1 MSQGAFDFNEF
12 IEPKSNQAD
21 EPIEIIENEE
31 TVENEPTEEIAEEFD
46 GSENIDVQKAVV
58 ESLAADKAALD
69 CELEKLKTFLTE
81 KDSQLAA
88 KNGEMDSL
96 KAELSKK
103 DFEISVLKVELAKK
117 DSELA
122 KNFEKQL
129 DVQVRNPN
137 ALALLDREVELPDR
151 FPGETRDHVLEV
163 IKEAR
168 DKSESEGRRRRA
180 QILESVLVANEP
192 NGTLAERRSS
202 VEKVFS
208 ENNNIISGTVIE
220 KLNEFSIAHKE
231 GEEYL
236 LASEIILRNF

>member
-12 IEPKSNQAD
+12 IEPNQAD
-21 EPIEIIENEE
+21 ETTEISEKEEISENEQ
-31 TVENEPTEEIAEEFD
+31 VEEISEEFD

-69 CELEKLKTFLTE
+69 CELENLKTALAE
-81 KDSQLAA
+81 KDTQLASW
-88 KNGEMDSL
+88 NSEIDFL

-103 DFEISVLKVELAKK
+103 DFEISFLKVELAKR

-122 KNFEKQL
+122 KNLKKQL
-129 DVQVRNPN
+129 DVQARNPN

-168 DKSESEGRRRRA
+168 DKSEFEGRRRRA

-202 VEKVFS
+202 LEKVFS

-220 KLNEFSIAHKE
+220 KLNDLSIAHKE
-231 GEEYL
+231 GDEYL

>member
-12 IEPKSNQAD
+12 IEPNQAD
-21 EPIEIIENEE
+21 ETTEISENEQA
-31 TVENEPTEEIAEEFD
+31 EEISEEFD

-69 CELEKLKTFLTE
+69 CELENLKTALAE
-81 KDSQLAA
+81 KDTQLASR
-88 KNGEMDSL
+88 NSEIDSL

-103 DFEISVLKVELAKK
+103 DFEISFLKVELAKR

-122 KNFEKQL
+122 KNLKKQL
-129 DVQVRNPN
+129 DVQARNPN

-168 DKSESEGRRRRA
+168 DKSEFEGRRRRA

-202 VEKVFS
+202 LEKVFS

-220 KLNEFSIAHKE
+220 KLNDLSIAHKE

>member
-46 GSENIDVQKAVV
+46 VSENIDVQKAVV

-69 CELEKLKTFLTE
+69 CELEKVKTALTE

-88 KNGEMDSL
+88 KDCEMDSL

-117 DSELA
+117 NSELA

-129 DVQVRNPN
+129 DAQQRNPN

-163 IKEAR
+163 IREAR

-202 VEKVFS
+202 LEKVFS

>member
-1 MSQGAFDFNEF
+1 MDILSLLDNAEQDVPLCSALLSAMGGLT
-12 IEPKSNQAD
+12 AD
-21 EPIEIIENEE
+21 ELTDIRLAYPKE
-31 TVENEPTEEIAEEFD
+31 TYFRNACKKYAKGETAT
-46 GSENIDVQKAVV
+46 A
-58 ESLAADKAALD
+58 
-69 CELEKLKTFLTE
+69 EKLKKFLTE
-81 KDSQLAA
+81 KDSQLVA
-88 KNGEMDSL
+88 KDSEMDSL

-129 DVQVRNPN
+129 DTQVRNPN

-220 KLNEFSIAHKE
+220 KLNDLSIAHKE

>member
-69 CELEKLKTFLTE
+69 CELEKLKTVLTE

-88 KNGEMDSL
+88 KDCEMDSL
-96 KAELSKK
+96 KAELSKR

-122 KNFEKQL
+122 KNFEKQF

-168 DKSESEGRRRRA
+168 DKAESEGRRRRA

-192 NGTLAERRSS
+192 NGTLAERRSI

>member
-12 IEPKSNQAD
+12 IEPKGNQAD
-21 EPIEIIENEE
+21 ETTKISEKEE
-31 TVENEPTEEIAEEFD
+31 TVENEQAEEISEEFD

-69 CELEKLKTFLTE
+69 CELENLKTALAE
-81 KDSQLAA
+81 KDTQLASR
-88 KNGEMDSL
+88 NSEIDFL

-117 DSELA
+117 NSELA
-122 KNFEKQL
+122 KNFEKRL
-129 DVQVRNPN
+129 DVQARNPN

-163 IKEAR
+163 IREAR
-168 DKSESEGRRRRA
+168 DKSEFEGRRRRA

-202 VEKVFS
+202 LEKVFS

-220 KLNEFSIAHKE
+220 KLNDLSIAHKE
-231 GEEYL
+231 GDEYL

>member
-12 IEPKSNQAD
+12 IEPNQAD
-21 EPIEIIENEE
+21 ETTEIS
-31 TVENEPTEEIAEEFD
+31 EEFD

-69 CELEKLKTFLTE
+69 CELENLKTALAE
-81 KDSQLAA
+81 KDTQLASR
-88 KNGEMDSL
+88 NSEIDSL

-103 DFEISVLKVELAKK
+103 NFEISFLKVELAKR

-122 KNFEKQL
+122 KNLKKQL
-129 DVQVRNPN
+129 DVQARNPN

-202 VEKVFS
+202 LEKVFS

-220 KLNEFSIAHKE
+220 KLNDLSIAHKE

>member
-12 IEPKSNQAD
+12 IEPNQAD
-21 EPIEIIENEE
+21 ETTEISEKEEISENEQA
-31 TVENEPTEEIAEEFD
+31 EEISEEFD

-69 CELEKLKTFLTE
+69 CELENLKTALAE
-81 KDSQLAA
+81 KDTQLASR
-88 KNGEMDSL
+88 NSEIDSL

-103 DFEISVLKVELAKK
+103 DFEISFLKVELAKR

-122 KNFEKQL
+122 KNLKKQL
-129 DVQVRNPN
+129 DVQARNPN

-168 DKSESEGRRRRA
+168 DKAEFEGRRRRA

-202 VEKVFS
+202 LEKVFS

-220 KLNEFSIAHKE
+220 KLNDLSIAHKE

>member
-12 IEPKSNQAD
+12 IEPKKNQVV
-21 EPIEIIENEE
+21 ETVEVVEENT
-31 TVENEPTEEIAEEFD
+31 TVENEPVEETVEEFD
-46 GSENIDVQKAVV
+46 GSEDIDVQKAVV

-69 CELEKLKTFLTE
+69 CELDNLKNTLTE
-81 KDSQLAA
+81 KDSKLAERE
-88 KNGEMDSL
+88 NEINSL
-96 KAELSKK
+96 KDELSKK
-103 DFEISVLKVELAKK
+103 DFEISFLKVELAKK

-122 KNFEKQL
+122 KNLEKQL
-129 DVQVRNPN
+129 DVQERNPN

-168 DKSESEGRRRRA
+168 DKAELEGRRRRA

-192 NGTLAERRSS
+192 NGKLAERRLS
-202 VEKVFS
+202 VEKVFA
-208 ENNNIISGTVIE
+208 ENNNIISGAVIE
-220 KLNEFSIAHKE
+220 KLTEFELSHKE

-236 LASEIILRNF
+236 LASEILLRNF

>member
-46 GSENIDVQKAVV
+46 VSENIDVQKAVV

-69 CELEKLKTFLTE
+69 CELEKLKTALTE

-88 KNGEMDSL
+88 KDGEMDSL

-103 DFEISVLKVELAKK
+103 DFEISVLKVELAKR

-122 KNFEKQL
+122 KNLEKQL
-129 DVQVRNPN
+129 DAQVRNPN

>member
-12 IEPKSNQAD
+12 IEPNQAD
-21 EPIEIIENEE
+21 ETTEISEKEEISENEQA
-31 TVENEPTEEIAEEFD
+31 EEISEEFD

-69 CELEKLKTFLTE
+69 CEMEKLKIALTE
-81 KDSQLAA
+81 KDTQLATRDS
-88 KNGEMDSL
+88 EIDSL

-103 DFEISVLKVELAKK
+103 DFEISFLKVELAKR

-122 KNFEKQL
+122 KNLEKQL
-129 DVQVRNPN
+129 DAQARNPN

-202 VEKVFS
+202 VEKIFS

>member
-12 IEPKSNQAD
+12 IEPNQAD
-21 EPIEIIENEE
+21 ETTEISEKEEIFENEQA
-31 TVENEPTEEIAEEFD
+31 EEISEEFD

-69 CELEKLKTFLTE
+69 CELEKLKTALEE
-81 KDSQLAA
+81 KDTQLASR
-88 KNGEMDSL
+88 NSEIDSL

-103 DFEISVLKVELAKK
+103 DFEISFLKVELAKR

-122 KNFEKQL
+122 KNLKKQL
-129 DVQVRNPN
+129 DVQARNPN

-202 VEKVFS
+202 LEKVFS

-220 KLNEFSIAHKE
+220 KLNDLSIAHKE
-231 GEEYL
+231 GDEYL

>member
-21 EPIEIIENEE
+21 EPIEISENEE
-31 TVENEPTEEIAEEFD
+31 TVENESTEEIAEEFD

-69 CELEKLKTFLTE
+69 CELENLKTALAE
-81 KDSQLAA
+81 KDTQLASR
-88 KNGEMDSL
+88 NSEIDSL

-103 DFEISVLKVELAKK
+103 DFEISFLKVELAKR

-122 KNFEKQL
+122 KNLEKQL
-129 DVQVRNPN
+129 DAQQRNPN

-163 IKEAR
+163 IREAR

>member
-21 EPIEIIENEE
+21 ETIEIIENEE
-31 TVENEPTEEIAEEFD
+31 TVENEPTEEISEEFD

-69 CELEKLKTFLTE
+69 CELDKLKTILTE
-81 KDSQLAA
+81 KDTQLAV
-88 KNGEMDSL
+88 KDSELDSL

-103 DFEISVLKVELAKK
+103 DFEIAFLKVELAKK
-117 DSELA
+117 ESELA

-129 DVQVRNPN
+129 NAQERNPN
-137 ALALLDREVELPDR
+137 ALALLDREIELPDR
-151 FPGETRDHVLEV
+151 FSGETRDHVLEV

-192 NGTLAERRSS
+192 NGTLAERRL
-202 VEKVFS
+202 ELERVFA

>member
-12 IEPKSNQAD
+12 IEPVKSQA
-21 EPIEIIENEE
+21 EEEIEVVEEAEVFENEE
-31 TVENEPTEEIAEEFD
+31 FEASDDEID

-69 CELEKLKTFLTE
+69 IELEALKKTLTE
-81 KDSQLAA
+81 KEELLVNKESELAA
-88 KNGEMDSL
+88 IKEEV
-96 KAELSKK
+96 AKK
-103 DFEISVLKVELAKK
+103 DFEISYLKVELDKK
-117 DSELA
+117 ESELA

-129 DVQVRNPN
+129 DAQERNPN

-151 FPGETRDHVLEV
+151 FLGETRDHVLEV

-168 DKSESEGRRRRA
+168 DKAEEIGRRRRA

-192 NGTLAERRSS
+192 NGILAERRSII
-202 VEKVFS
+202 EQVFA
-208 ENNNIISGTVIE
+208 ENNNVITGPVIE
-220 KLNEFSIAHKE
+220 TLTELELSHKE

-236 LASEIILRNF
+236 LASEILLRNF

>member
-12 IEPKSNQAD
+12 IEPNQAD
-21 EPIEIIENEE
+21 ETTEISEKEEISENEQA
-31 TVENEPTEEIAEEFD
+31 EEISEEFD

-69 CELEKLKTFLTE
+69 CELENLKTALAE
-81 KDSQLAA
+81 KDTQLAV
-88 KNGEMDSL
+88 KDSEIDSL

-103 DFEISVLKVELAKK
+103 DFEISFLKVELAKR

-122 KNFEKQL
+122 KNLKKQL
-129 DVQVRNPN
+129 DFQARNPN

-202 VEKVFS
+202 LEKVFS

-220 KLNEFSIAHKE
+220 KLNDLSIAHKE
-231 GEEYL
+231 GDEYL

>member
-46 GSENIDVQKAVV
+46 VSENIDVQKAVV

-69 CELEKLKTFLTE
+69 CELEKLKTALTE

-88 KNGEMDSL
+88 KDGEMDSL

-129 DVQVRNPN
+129 DAQVRNPN

>member
-21 EPIEIIENEE
+21 EPIEISEKEE
-31 TVENEPTEEIAEEFD
+31 TVENEQAEEISEEFD

-69 CELEKLKTFLTE
+69 CELENLKTALAE
-81 KDSQLAA
+81 KDTQLASR
-88 KNGEMDSL
+88 NSEIDSL

-103 DFEISVLKVELAKK
+103 DFEISFLKVELAKR

-122 KNFEKQL
+122 KNLEKQL
-129 DVQVRNPN
+129 DAQQRNPN

>member
-12 IEPKSNQAD
+12 IEPKKNQVV
-21 EPIEIIENEE
+21 ETVEVVEENT
-31 TVENEPTEEIAEEFD
+31 TVENEPVEETVEEFD
-46 GSENIDVQKAVV
+46 CSEDIDVQKAVV

-69 CELEKLKTFLTE
+69 CEIDNLKNTLTE
-81 KDSQLAA
+81 KDSKLAERE
-88 KNGEMDSL
+88 NEISSL
-96 KAELSKK
+96 KEVLSKK
-103 DFEISVLKVELAKK
+103 DFEISFLKVELAKK

-122 KNFEKQL
+122 KNLEKQL
-129 DVQVRNPN
+129 DAQERNPN

-168 DKSESEGRRRRA
+168 DKAESEGRRRRA

-192 NGTLAERRSS
+192 NGTLAERRLS
-202 VEKVFS
+202 VEKVFA
-208 ENNNIISGTVIE
+208 ENNNIISGAVIE
-220 KLNEFSIAHKE
+220 KLTEFELSHKE

-236 LASEIILRNF
+236 LASEILLRNF

>member
-12 IEPKSNQAD
+12 IEPNQAD
-21 EPIEIIENEE
+21 ETTEISEKEEISENEQA
-31 TVENEPTEEIAEEFD
+31 EEISEEFD

-69 CELEKLKTFLTE
+69 CELENLKTALAE
-81 KDSQLAA
+81 KDTQLASR
-88 KNGEMDSL
+88 NSEIDSL

-103 DFEISVLKVELAKK
+103 DFEISFLKVELAKR

-122 KNFEKQL
+122 KNLKKQL
-129 DVQVRNPN
+129 DVQARNPN

-168 DKSESEGRRRRA
+168 DKSEFEGRRRRA

-202 VEKVFS
+202 LEKVFS

-220 KLNEFSIAHKE
+220 KLNDLSIAHKE

>member
-46 GSENIDVQKAVV
+46 VSENIDVQKAVV

-69 CELEKLKTFLTE
+69 CELEKLKTALTE

-88 KNGEMDSL
+88 KDCEMDSL

-103 DFEISVLKVELAKK
+103 DFEISFLKVELAKR

-122 KNFEKQL
+122 KNLEKQL
-129 DVQVRNPN
+129 DAQARNPN

>member
-69 CELEKLKTFLTE
+69 CELEKLKTALTE

-88 KNGEMDSL
+88 KDCEMDSL
-96 KAELSKK
+96 KAELSKR

-129 DVQVRNPN
+129 DAQVRNPN

-208 ENNNIISGTVIE
+208 KNNNIISGTVIE

>member
-12 IEPKSNQAD
+12 IELKSNQAD
-21 EPIEIIENEE
+21 ETIEITENEE
-31 TVENEPTEEIAEEFD
+31 TVENESTEEIAEEFD

-69 CELEKLKTFLTE
+69 CELDKLKITLME
-81 KDSQLAA
+81 KDTQLAV
-88 KNGEMDSL
+88 KDSEIDSL

-103 DFEISVLKVELAKK
+103 DFEIAFLKVELAKK
-117 DSELA
+117 ESELA

-129 DVQVRNPN
+129 NTQERNPN
-137 ALALLDREVELPDR
+137 ALALLDREIELPDR
-151 FPGETRDHVLEV
+151 FSGETRDHVLEV

-192 NGTLAERRSS
+192 NGTLAERRL
-202 VEKVFS
+202 ELERVFA

>member
-12 IEPKSNQAD
+12 IEPNQAD
-21 EPIEIIENEE
+21 ETTEISEKEEISENEQA
-31 TVENEPTEEIAEEFD
+31 EEISEEFD

-69 CELEKLKTFLTE
+69 CELENLKTALTE
-81 KDSQLAA
+81 KDTQLASR
-88 KNGEMDSL
+88 NSEIDSL

-103 DFEISVLKVELAKK
+103 DFEISFLKVELAKR

-122 KNFEKQL
+122 KNLKKQL
-129 DVQVRNPN
+129 DVQARNPN

-168 DKSESEGRRRRA
+168 DKSEFEGRRRRA

-202 VEKVFS
+202 LEKVFS

-220 KLNEFSIAHKE
+220 KLNDLSIAHKE

>member
-12 IEPKSNQAD
+12 IEPNQAD
-21 EPIEIIENEE
+21 ETTEISENEQA
-31 TVENEPTEEIAEEFD
+31 EEISEEFD

-69 CELEKLKTFLTE
+69 CELENLKTSLAE
-81 KDSQLAA
+81 KDTQLASR
-88 KNGEMDSL
+88 NSEIDSL

-103 DFEISVLKVELAKK
+103 DFEISFLKVELAKR

-122 KNFEKQL
+122 KNLKKQL
-129 DVQVRNPN
+129 DVQARNPN

-151 FPGETRDHVLEV
+151 FPSETRDHGLEV

-168 DKSESEGRRRRA
+168 DKSEFEGRRRRA

-202 VEKVFS
+202 LEKVFS

-220 KLNEFSIAHKE
+220 KLNDLSIAHKE

>member
-12 IEPKSNQAD
+12 IEPKKNQVVETVEVA
-21 EPIEIIENEE
+21 EENT
-31 TVENEPTEEIAEEFD
+31 TVENEPVEETVEEFD
-46 GSENIDVQKAVV
+46 GSEDIDVQKAVV

-69 CELEKLKTFLTE
+69 CELDNLKNTLTE
-81 KDSQLAA
+81 KDSKLAD
-88 KNGEMDSL
+88 KENEINSL
-96 KAELSKK
+96 KEELSKK
-103 DFEISVLKVELAKK
+103 DFEISFLRVELAKK

-122 KNFEKQL
+122 KNLEKQL
-129 DVQVRNPN
+129 DAQERNPN

-180 QILESVLVANEP
+180 QVLESVLVANEP
-192 NGTLAERRSS
+192 NGTLAERRL
-202 VEKVFS
+202 ELERVFA

>member
-12 IEPKSNQAD
+12 IEPKSNQVD

-69 CELEKLKTFLTE
+69 CELEKLKTALTE

-88 KNGEMDSL
+88 KDCEMDSL

-129 DVQVRNPN
+129 DAQVRNPN
-137 ALALLDREVELPDR
+137 ALALLDREIELPDR

>member
-12 IEPKSNQAD
+12 IEPKNNQAD
-21 EPIEIIENEE
+21 ETIEIIENEE
-31 TVENEPTEEIAEEFD
+31 TVENESTEEIAEDFD

-69 CELEKLKTFLTE
+69 CELDKLKTTLTE
-81 KDSQLAA
+81 KDTQLAV
-88 KNGEMDSL
+88 KDSEIDSL

-103 DFEISVLKVELAKK
+103 DFEIAFLKVELAKK
-117 DSELA
+117 ESELA

-129 DVQVRNPN
+129 NAQERNPN
-137 ALALLDREVELPDR
+137 ALALLDREIELPDR
-151 FPGETRDHVLEV
+151 FSGETRDHVLEV

-192 NGTLAERRSS
+192 NGTLAERRL
-202 VEKVFS
+202 ELERVFA

>member
-12 IEPKSNQAD
+12 IEPKKNQVV
-21 EPIEIIENEE
+21 ETVEVVEENT
-31 TVENEPTEEIAEEFD
+31 TVENEPVEETVEEFD
-46 GSENIDVQKAVV
+46 GSEDIDVQKAVV

-69 CELEKLKTFLTE
+69 CEIDNLKNTLTE
-81 KDSQLAA
+81 KDSKLAERE
-88 KNGEMDSL
+88 NEINLL
-96 KAELSKK
+96 KEVLSKK
-103 DFEISVLKVELAKK
+103 DFEISFLKVELAKK

-122 KNFEKQL
+122 KNLEKQL
-129 DVQVRNPN
+129 DVQERNPN

-168 DKSESEGRRRRA
+168 DKAESEGRRRRA

-192 NGTLAERRSS
+192 NGTLAERRLS
-202 VEKVFS
+202 VEKVFA
-208 ENNNIISGTVIE
+208 ENNNIISGAVIE
-220 KLNEFSIAHKE
+220 KLTEFELSHKE

-236 LASEIILRNF
+236 LASEILLRNF

>member
-12 IEPKSNQAD
+12 IEPNQAD
-21 EPIEIIENEE
+21 ETTEISENEQA
-31 TVENEPTEEIAEEFD
+31 EEISEEFD

-69 CELEKLKTFLTE
+69 CELENLKTALAE
-81 KDSQLAA
+81 KDTQLASR
-88 KNGEMDSL
+88 NSEIDSL

-103 DFEISVLKVELAKK
+103 DFEISFLKVELAKR

-122 KNFEKQL
+122 KNLKKQL
-129 DVQVRNPN
+129 DVQARNPN

-202 VEKVFS
+202 LEKVFS

-220 KLNEFSIAHKE
+220 KLNDLSIAHKE
-231 GEEYL
+231 GDEYL

>member
-12 IEPKSNQAD
+12 IEPNQAD
-21 EPIEIIENEE
+21 ETAEISENEQA
-31 TVENEPTEEIAEEFD
+31 EEISEEFD

-69 CELEKLKTFLTE
+69 CELENLKTALAE
-81 KDSQLAA
+81 KETQLASR
-88 KNGEMDSL
+88 NSEIDSL

-103 DFEISVLKVELAKK
+103 DFEISFLKVELAKR

-122 KNFEKQL
+122 KNLKKQL
-129 DVQVRNPN
+129 DVQARNPN

-168 DKSESEGRRRRA
+168 DKSEFEGRRRRA

-202 VEKVFS
+202 LEKVFS

-220 KLNEFSIAHKE
+220 KLNDLSIAHKE

>member
-12 IEPKSNQAD
+12 IEPNQAD
-21 EPIEIIENEE
+21 ETTEISEKEEISENEQ
-31 TVENEPTEEIAEEFD
+31 VEEISEEFD

-58 ESLAADKAALD
+58 ESLAADKVALD
-69 CELEKLKTFLTE
+69 CELENLKTALAE
-81 KDSQLAA
+81 KDTQLVSR
-88 KNGEMDSL
+88 NSEIDSL

-103 DFEISVLKVELAKK
+103 DFEISFLKVELAKR

-122 KNFEKQL
+122 KNIKKQL
-129 DVQVRNPN
+129 DVQARNPN

-168 DKSESEGRRRRA
+168 DKSEFEGRRRRA

-202 VEKVFS
+202 LEKVFS

-220 KLNEFSIAHKE
+220 KLNDLSIAHKE
-231 GEEYL
+231 GDEYL

>member
-21 EPIEIIENEE
+21 ETIEIIENEE
-31 TVENEPTEEIAEEFD
+31 TVENEPTEEIADEFD

-69 CELEKLKTFLTE
+69 CELDKLKTTLTE
-81 KDSQLAA
+81 KDTQLAV
-88 KNGEMDSL
+88 KDSEIDSL

-103 DFEISVLKVELAKK
+103 DFEIAFLKVELAKK
-117 DSELA
+117 ESELA

-129 DVQVRNPN
+129 NAQERNPN
-137 ALALLDREVELPDR
+137 ALALLDREIELPDR
-151 FPGETRDHVLEV
+151 FSGETRDHVLEV

-180 QILESVLVANEP
+180 QVLESVLVANEP
-192 NGTLAERRSS
+192 NGTLAERRL
-202 VEKVFS
+202 ELERVFA